1 MNLPDWLKNAL
12 VLLGVILVLWV
23 VWALVKVILTVV
35 LWAVALGVVG
45 FALKYI
51 YDRVKANIGS

>member
-23 VWALVKVILTVV
+23 VWALVKVILTVL
-35 LWAVALGVVG
+35 LWSVALGVVG
-45 FALKYI
+45 FALKWL
-51 YDRVKANIGS
+51 YDKYVA